1 MKKISIALNSLGMTV
16 SFTCFIHCV
25 LVVFIFSGLANSD
38 LLLCN
43 FCLTDGTSIEF
54 EFFADDFNHLILILS
69 SLFLATL
76 SQIKIVKDTKNQS
89 FSGIQVM
96 MQKQLIFAGSLLLAS
111 LFIENIFSEILV
123 ICGALTI
130 LSMHVKKLLS
140 SY

>member
-1 MKKISIALNSLGMTV
+1 MSKISTALNSLGITV
-16 SFTCFIHCV
+16 SFACFIHCV
-25 LVVFIFSGLANSD
+25 LVVLIFSGLAGSV
-38 LLLCN
+38 LICN
-43 FCLTDGTSIEF
+43 FCLIDGTSIEF

-69 SLFLATL
+69 SLFIATL
-76 SQIKIVKDTKNQS
+76 SQIKIVSDTKNQS
-89 FSGIQVM
+89 FGGIQVM

>member
-1 MKKISIALNSLGMTV
+1 MNKISIALNSLGMTV

-25 LVVFIFSGLANSD
+25 FVILLFSGLSTFD
-38 LLLCN
+38 
-43 FCLTDGTSIEF
+43 IKF
-54 EFFADDFNHLILILS
+54 EFFEDDFNHLILILS
-69 SLFLATL
+69 SLLLATL

-89 FSGIQVM
+89 FRGIQVM
-96 MQKQLIFAGSLLLAS
+96 MQKQLIVAGSLLLAS

>member
-1 MKKISIALNSLGMTV
+1 V
-16 SFTCFIHCV
+16 
-25 LVVFIFSGLANSD
+25 
-38 LLLCN
+38 
-43 FCLTDGTSIEF
+43 F
-54 EFFADDFNHLILILS
+54 EFFADDINHFILILS
-69 SLFLATL
+69 SLLIAIL

-89 FSGIQVM
+89 FRGIQVM

-111 LFIENIFSEILV
+111 LFIENIISEILV

>member
-1 MKKISIALNSLGMTV
+1 MSKISTALNSLGMIV
-16 SFTCFIHCV
+16 SFTCFTHCV
-25 LVVFIFSGLANSD
+25 LVVFIFSGLAGSV
-38 LLLCN
+38 LVCN
-43 FCLTDGTSIEF
+43 FCLTDGTSIVF
-54 EFFADDFNHLILILS
+54 EFFADDINHFILILS
-69 SLFLATL
+69 SLLLATL

-111 LFIENIFSEILV
+111 LLIENIFSEILV
-123 ICGALTI
+123 ICGALII

>member
-1 MKKISIALNSLGMTV
+1 MNKISIALNSLGMTV

-25 LVVFIFSGLANSD
+25 FVILLFSGLSTFD
-38 LLLCN
+38 QLCN
-43 FCLTDGTSIEF
+43 FCIKNGPNIKF
-54 EFFADDFNHLILILS
+54 EFFEDDFNHLILILS
-69 SLFLATL
+69 SLLLATL

-96 MQKQLIFAGSLLLAS
+96 MQKQLIVAGSLLLAS

-130 LSMHVKKLLS
+130 LSMHVKKLLG

>member
-1 MKKISIALNSLGMTV
+1 
-16 SFTCFIHCV
+16 
-25 LVVFIFSGLANSD
+25 VFEL
-38 LLLCN
+38 
-43 FCLTDGTSIEF
+43 
-54 EFFADDFNHLILILS
+54 FADDFNHLILILS
-69 SLFLATL
+69 SLLLATL

-130 LSMHVKKLLS
+130 LSMHVKKLLR